1 MNTDDA
7 DIKTGEDSELAAPE
21 IDFDLWLTL
30 LAE

>member
-1 MNTDDA
+1 MDT